1 MSDEFFQNSFSERE
15 IVISTLQISMFFDY
29 VCNSFS
35 HLLFCFLFRS
45 DGMKIVLMGKYVN
58 FLSFTIVYKIIYVF
72 LQKHNL
78 QYWGFCREST
88 FYYIYNFI
96 KKMISL
102 FDLTHRFKRSMLE
115 ITSETSYDILDK
127 YLDPSQTEKLPDD
140 VCFKVAAGKK
150 DYDIIRYYEVGWE
163 FYSQKIIDVLSQ
175 FVDMSDKCYPVK
187 IEGVEKQ
194 YYVIY
199 NLKTYPFWNTDDVVS
214 AYDDPYYFGIN
225 DKSIPIFG
233 IDDTAFIIVSEE
245 IKDALL
251 KSKISNI
258 ELIEHFGCSFEEYE
272 KIKESNFKPQIHIY
286 EDK

>member
-1 MSDEFFQNSFSERE
+1 MISSFSLAYR
-15 IVISTLQISMFFDY
+15 L
-29 VCNSFS
+29 
-35 HLLFCFLFRS
+35 
-45 DGMKIVLMGKYVN
+45 
-58 FLSFTIVYKIIYVF
+58 
-72 LQKHNL
+72 
-78 QYWGFCREST
+78 
-88 FYYIYNFI
+88 
-96 KKMISL
+96 
-102 FDLTHRFKRSMLE
+102 KRGMLE
-115 ITSETSYDILDK
+115 IASATPDDILDK
-127 YLDPSQTEKLPDD
+127 YLDPTQTEKLPED

-150 DYDIIRYYEVGWE
+150 EYDLIGYYQNWQV

-199 NLKTYPFWNTDDVVS
+199 NLKTYPFWNKDDVVS
-214 AYDDPYYFGIN
+214 MYDDPCYFGIH

-233 IDDTAFIIVSEE
+233 IDNTAFIIVSEE

-258 ELIEHFGCSFEEYE
+258 ELLETFGCSIEEYK